1 MRRFKSAKEDLRA
14 IVREIRHSSRLLA
27 LHRLRTLL
35 STLGVLCGV
44 AALIA
49 ILAIGEGAKQ
59 ETLEQIQQLGVNS
72 LIIRGDFGEKE
83 EPQNVGQ
90 TAHRLTEDD
99 AEVLRQNIPG
109 LRTLVPLKVTGLSLR
124 HTASSLT
131 PEVLATTSDFQTI
144 KSLPLAEGRFLC
156 SLDRREKRLSCVL
169 GHEVATALGK
179 AGHVGQTLRLGEA
192 QYEVIGVLKNTDW
205 KETPHRAITARNFNQ
220 VIFIPLQ
227 SPTTLSEILL
237 RMEDPRQMDTT
248 VALIKHLLRRLHAG
262 HDETQIVIPRA
273 LLQQAHRTQRTFNWV
288 LGGIAGMSLLAGG
301 IGIMNI
307 MLATVS
313 ERTREIGIRRATGA
327 TQRHILVQFVIET
340 LLLTLTGAIA
350 GMVVGIGCAI
360 GISTIA
366 AWKIVIAPWTLLL
379 SLAMST
385 LVGLCSGLYPAWQAA
400 QMDPIQALRHD

>member
-1 MRRFKSAKEDLRA
+1 MHTFKSAQERLRA
-14 IVREIRHSSRLLA
+14 IVREIRHSGRLLA
-27 LHRLRTLL
+27 LHRVRTLL
-35 STLGVLCGV
+35 SALGVLCGV

-72 LIIRGDFGEKE
+72 LIIRGHFGEKE
-83 EPQNVGQ
+83 EPQSVGQ
-90 TAHRLTEDD
+90 TARRLTEND

-109 LRTLVPLKVTGLSLR
+109 LRTLVPLKITGLSLR
-124 HTASSLT
+124 DTSSSLT
-131 PEVLATTSDFQTI
+131 PEVLATTADFQTI

-192 QYEVIGVLKNTDW
+192 QYEVVGVLKNTDW
-205 KETPHRAITARNFNQ
+205 KQTPHRAITARNFNQ
-220 VIFIPLQ
+220 VIFIPLH

-237 RMEDPRQMDTT
+237 QMEDPRQMDTT
-248 VALIKHLLRRLHAG
+248 VALIKHLLRRLHVG
-262 HDETQIVIPRA
+262 HEETQIVIPRA
-273 LLQQAHRTQRTFNWV
+273 LLQQAHRTQHTFNWV

-327 TQRHILVQFVIET
+327 TQRHILVQFLIET

-350 GMVVGIGCAI
+350 GVVVGIGCAI
-360 GISTIA
+360 GMSAIA